1 MSIDATGNRL
11 EIFKDIELIVKFKSK
26 QGNTMK
32 KNIFLYF
39 MKNIITG
46 QNTIPLILRKTPSYH
61 WNGSNVNLCKE
72 GWWERGKNHLCSFLK
87 QCLPNSLSFY
97 LFNPMGM
104 VYRIY
109 NYSTQIFLAHL
120 KVSYLSDFSWA
131 AFGYQTGNFDVAKF
145 PSFAISF
152 ATAFAALTDC
162 LPSE

>member
-61 WNGSNVNLCKE
+61 
-72 GWWERGKNHLCSFLK
+72 
-87 QCLPNSLSFY
+87 
-97 LFNPMGM
+97 
-104 VYRIY
+104 
-109 NYSTQIFLAHL
+109 
-120 KVSYLSDFSWA
+120 
-131 AFGYQTGNFDVAKF
+131 
-145 PSFAISF
+145 
-152 ATAFAALTDC
+152 
-162 LPSE
+162 